1 MQFNV
6 PQFVEVED
14 KIFGPLTL
22 KQFLMLLGG
31 GLILLFAW
39 FLFKLW
45 FVVVLAIPIALF
57 LVAVIFVKI
66 NGRPFMSFLAA
77 WIRYLSNPRTYI
89 WKRKENS

>member
-6 PQFVEVED
+6 PQFVEIED

-31 GLILLFAW
+31 GLVLVFAW

-45 FVVVLAIPIALF
+45 VVVALAIPIALF
-57 LVAVIFVKI
+57 LIAVIFVKI
-66 NGRPFMSFLAA
+66 NGRPFTTVLVA
-77 WIRYLSNPRTYI
+77 WYRYLLNPKIYI
-89 WKRKENS
+89 WKRKT